1 MGSTANQ
8 SGRGAVTAERAVDQV
23 TRAIRRLR
31 ATQLDEVHT
40 EVSGGGWARAGL
52 RSPTDWLLVTSNETC
67 GQCRLLVRL
76 AEWIQKVP
84 AVRTTFASGDLSES
98 ALRLLADT
106 WTDAN
111 AAAFERDEQMLLGWA
126 LRLPYSDLRMLLD
139 TWKRHS
145 DPDRE
150 TATDRE
156 RFESRHLDLTEQH
169 DGMGRDDGLLD
180 PEGLRLVREAVRA
193 LAGRTVGD
201 ERTPGQRRADAPL
214 SMDRLAL
221 SNFQPVRGRKRSRP
235 KVIATI
241 AYHDLL
247 TGDSGGSLDT
257 NGGRAVVSTES
268 IRRLACDAGIHRLV
282 HASDGTI
289 LDYGHQTRSLSDNL
303 FDVLTARDHGCR
315 WTGCTAPP
323 AACDAHHAEHWLDLG
338 ETEPDNLLLVCW
350 YHHHLLHEQHWRIEP
365 YGAGHFTLT
374 DPSGDTHDLRP
385 AMLGF
390 ALPAG

>member
-180 PEGLRLVREAVRA
+180 PKVCDSFVRRS
-193 LAGRTVGD
+193 
-201 ERTPGQRRADAPL
+201 AP
-214 SMDRLAL
+214 SQAEP
-221 SNFQPVRGRKRSRP
+221 S
-235 KVIATI
+235 ATS
-241 AYHDLL
+241 APR
-247 TGDSGGSLDT
+247 DSVAPMP
-257 NGGRAVVSTES
+257 R
-268 IRRLACDAGIHRLV
+268 
-282 HASDGTI
+282 
-289 LDYGHQTRSLSDNL
+289 
-303 FDVLTARDHGCR
+303 CR
-315 WTGCTAPP
+315 WPAWRCPTSNRCGVASAP
-323 AACDAHHAEHWLDLG
+323 D
-338 ETEPDNLLLVCW
+338 
-350 YHHHLLHEQHWRIEP
+350 R
-365 YGAGHFTLT
+365 
-374 DPSGDTHDLRP
+374 R
-385 AMLGF
+385 
-390 ALPAG
+390 